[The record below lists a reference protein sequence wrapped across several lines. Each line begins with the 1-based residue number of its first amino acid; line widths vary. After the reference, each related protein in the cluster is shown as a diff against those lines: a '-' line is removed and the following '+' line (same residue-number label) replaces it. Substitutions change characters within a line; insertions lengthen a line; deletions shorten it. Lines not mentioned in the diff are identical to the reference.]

1 MNSQDRKYPI
11 QYIKICFLKYSSLIE
26 RVVDDDKCFEK
37 IDRNEWKNSF
47 KYRL

>member
-26 RVVDDDKCFEK
+26 RTADDNQYENVDK
-37 IDRNEWKNSF
+37 NEWKNSF